1 MRHTDERGN
10 MIWLDHVVRV
20 VTDFAA
26 TERQFRDMYGL
37 EAARWEAFPSSG
49 VASRIFVLGNA
60 GIELMGVRDAAEA
73 AEHPFGRMVIA
84 AVKEGERWLGTAI
97 GTDELDVHASRLS
110 VRPMTVASVS
120 SDGLPSTFRLLGDP
134 LSNAPSFPFFIEW
147 ARGTNPWPREE
158 AALNPSFTGVK
169 RVEAAG
175 DPKAVADHLGGGFD
189 FMSVVEGVPGIR
201 AVILDTEGGEI
212 RIG

>member
-1 MRHTDERGN
+1 

-49 VASRIFVLGNA
+49 VASRLFVLGNA

-73 AEHPFGRMVIA
+73 AEHPFGRLVQA
-84 AVKEGERWLGTAI
+84 AVRKGERWLGTAI
-97 GTDELDVHASRLS
+97 GTDELDAHAARLG
-110 VRPMTVASVS
+110 VRPMTIASVS
-120 SDGLPSTFRLLGDP
+120 SEGVRSTFRLLGDP
-134 LSNAPSFPFFIEW
+134 LSNAPPLPFFIEW
-147 ARGTNPWPREE
+147 ARGTDPWPREE
-158 AALNPSFTGVK
+158 AALNPGFSGIK

-175 DPKAVADHLGGGFD
+175 DARAVAEHIGGWLD
-189 FMSVVEGVPGIR
+189 FISVVEGVPGIQ
-201 AVILDTEGGEI
+201 VVVLDAAGEET
-212 RIG
+212 RVD